1 MRPPLL
7 NDTVL
12 APTRRTIG
20 IEDPFLQSP
29 EAPNYFDAAWRAR
42 AFLKDASGQV
52 PERDAIALFVNSAI
66 VRTQDQLHIHVGC
79 LLPYARRTLAAA
91 APKVPMGEWAQIGPV
106 VPHTVFWAYRIP
118 GTDLANVNPF
128 RLAAEELG
136 AKTTGPGDLT
146 VVVVGARV
154 DNDDQFLILAS
165 YAKAPHAWWPVGAGN
180 LLDSCR
186 RSGLA
191 APAKPSA
198 ADARFDFA
206 RSHPILGSPL
216 LPRRAQSPLDLIAS
230 TDRGLYCA
238 AGDFHIDPWRPVS
251 RAIITHAHS
260 DHARFGSEVYV
271 CHPDTAPILRK
282 RLGDVTIETAT
293 YGQILTRNGVELSL
307 HPAGHVLGSAQ
318 VRVALNGETWVA
330 SGDYK
335 LESDGV
341 SPAFEP
347 VRCHAFIT
355 ESTFG
360 LPIYRW
366 RPQADIF
373 AAIDAWRRENIA
385 AGRAS
390 IVYAYALGKAQRLIA
405 GVDPAL
411 GPIVCHGAIEAI
423 NALYREAGVA
433 LPPTRLATQIEN
445 KRDFARALIVA
456 PPSAA
461 ATPWLKRF
469 GDYSDALASGW
480 MQVRGNRR
488 RRGLDRGFALSDHA
502 DWPGLIAA
510 IEATGAE
517 RILVTHGYTET
528 LTRYLREKGLDAR
541 ALTTSYGDDEDVGDA
556 AAPAEAEA

>member
-1 MRPPLL
+1 
-7 NDTVL
+7 
-12 APTRRTIG
+12 
-20 IEDPFLQSP
+20 
-29 EAPNYFDAAWRAR
+29 
-42 AFLKDASGQV
+42 
-52 PERDAIALFVNSAI
+52 
-66 VRTQDQLHIHVGC
+66 
-79 LLPYARRTLAAA
+79 
-91 APKVPMGEWAQIGPV
+91 
-106 VPHTVFWAYRIP
+106 
-118 GTDLANVNPF
+118 
-128 RLAAEELG
+128 
-136 AKTTGPGDLT
+136 
-146 VVVVGARV
+146 
-154 DNDDQFLILAS
+154 
-165 YAKAPHAWWPVGAGN
+165 
-180 LLDSCR
+180 
-186 RSGLA
+186 
-191 APAKPSA
+191 
-198 ADARFDFA
+198 
-206 RSHPILGSPL
+206 
-216 LPRRAQSPLDLIAS
+216 LDLIVS
-230 TDRGLYCA
+230 TERGLYCA

-251 RAIITHAHS
+251 RAVITHAHS
-260 DHARFGSEVYV
+260 DHARYGSEVYV
-271 CHPDTAPILRK
+271 CHRDTAPILRK

-293 YGQILTRNGVELSL
+293 YGEILTRNGVELSL

-318 VRVALNGETWVA
+318 VRVTSKGETWVA

-335 LESDGV
+335 LENDGV

-390 IVYAYALGKAQRLIA
+390 ILFAYALGKAQRLIA
-405 GVDPAL
+405 HLDPAL
-411 GPIVCHGAIEAI
+411 GPIVCHGAVEAI

-433 LPPTRLATQIEN
+433 LPPTRLATEMKN
-445 KRDFARALIVA
+445 KREFSSALIVA

-461 ATPWLKRF
+461 ASPWLKRF

-528 LTRYLREKGLDAR
+528 LTRFLREKGLDAH

-556 AAPAEAEA
+556 GAPVSEVEGGVAPEAEA